1 VSVGPNVAVEY
12 MIVGVGVG
20 VPVSVGVNV
29 GDGGV
34 YIAVWVSKKDATI
47 VPTAE
52 VIKTS
57 GFSGGAS
64 PPVQAVKMIA
74 IRVTMIMLVEYF
86 FIRVSDVN
94 LSQNYTIHVGEIPTL
109 KIRIFS
115 FFIEQ
120 GS

>member
-1 VSVGPNVAVEY
+1 

-57 GFSGGAS
+57 GFSAGAS
-64 PPVQAVKMIA
+64 SPVQAVKNNTIKVRMI
-74 IRVTMIMLVEYF
+74 VNF
-86 FIRVSDVN
+86 FIRVSDIN
-94 LSQNYTIHVGEIPTL
+94 LSQNFTIHAGEIPTL

-120 GS
+120 STQCAE